1 LVFATVLTVFN
12 SHKYRHSI
20 QSETTLQKHVRYNN
34 DFVVVENNTLLGLL
48 CIQYLESFSTTNKTL
63 TLLSPSSTVLKLS
76 IFIWERMDR

>member
-1 LVFATVLTVFN
+1 
-12 SHKYRHSI
+12 
-20 QSETTLQKHVRYNN
+20 VRYNN